1 MIWLLSYA
9 SYFSDWAAKCIIPY
23 EDSKLHTANH
33 LWLHEVRYVRSK
45 LLYKCVS

>member
-9 SYFSDWAAKCIIPY
+9 SYFSDWAAKCIFLTKT
-23 EDSKLHTANH
+23 KLHTANH